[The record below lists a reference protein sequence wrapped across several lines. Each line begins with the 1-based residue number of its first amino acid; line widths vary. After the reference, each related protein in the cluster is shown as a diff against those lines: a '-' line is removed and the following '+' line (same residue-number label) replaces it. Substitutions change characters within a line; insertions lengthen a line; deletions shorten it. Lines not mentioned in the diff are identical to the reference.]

1 MYAFKGFF
9 IEPQILNLVEKILV
23 LIFSFLIRLS
33 PSLELLGRLNYLRLQ
48 HDWAVGDSRGA
59 RLGPRD

>member
-23 LIFSFLIRLS
+23 LIFFFFNPTFALLRIVG
-33 PSLELLGRLNYLRLQ
+33 PVELL
-48 HDWAVGDSRGA
+48 ASPA
-59 RLGPRD
+59 